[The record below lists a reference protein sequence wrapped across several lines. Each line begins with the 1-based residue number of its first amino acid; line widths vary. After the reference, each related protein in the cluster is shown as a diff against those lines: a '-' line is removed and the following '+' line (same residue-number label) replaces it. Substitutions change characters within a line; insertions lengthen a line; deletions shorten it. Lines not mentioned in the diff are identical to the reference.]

1 MQCQKVQR
9 KISAYMDGELDA
21 AASRSI
27 ERHISQCGACRE
39 MAADFKEVDVLVR
52 GLPKLDM
59 GPDFVGQLLERVSE
73 SHAPVADTYSD
84 RSLFAT
90 VMRFMSNF
98 MDLLEA
104 RSSPSTKTL
113 DEFGDFPPFSMGY
126 IYFKLMDQ
134 TGRG

>member
-9 KISAYMDGELDA
+9 KISAYMDGELDEA
-21 AASRSI
+21 SSRSM
-27 ERHISQCGACRE
+27 ERHISQCGKCRE
-39 MAADFKEVDVLVR
+39 MAADFKEIDVLIR

-59 GPDFVGQLLERVSE
+59 GPDFVGQFLERVSE
-73 SHAPVADTYSD
+73 SRAPVAGKSSN
-84 RSLFAT
+84 RWPFAT

-104 RSSPSTKTL
+104 RNAPSTKTL
-113 DEFGDFPPFSMGY
+113 DEFGDFPPFSMGH
-126 IYFKLMDQ
+126 IYFKLLDQ